1 MLLIYH
7 SALDESGAALRRRR
21 RLFRQGRGKSRAAV
35 VWTEAEE
42 GLKLM
47 GNGSRPTKT
56 RGGAK
61 RSKPCR
67 KMKESYSIN
76 GIFKQYD

>member
-56 RGGAK
+56 GGRQEVK
-61 RSKPCR
+61 TVSQDERILFDKWD
-67 KMKESYSIN
+67 
-76 GIFKQYD
+76 FQTV